1 VRSAADSKFYSM
13 PEFWT
18 FLADLVK
25 KLPSAAEYPDQAEDQ
40 NDIGWE
46 GLDRCPSTSS
56 SASDA
61 DVANL
66 DDLKAFDLLDD

>member
-1 VRSAADSKFYSM
+1 M

-25 KLPSAAEYPDQAEDQ
+25 KLPSAAEFANLAEGQ
-40 NDIGWE
+40 NQISWE
-46 GLDRCPSTSS
+46 GFDRCPSTSS
-56 SASDA
+56 SASNA